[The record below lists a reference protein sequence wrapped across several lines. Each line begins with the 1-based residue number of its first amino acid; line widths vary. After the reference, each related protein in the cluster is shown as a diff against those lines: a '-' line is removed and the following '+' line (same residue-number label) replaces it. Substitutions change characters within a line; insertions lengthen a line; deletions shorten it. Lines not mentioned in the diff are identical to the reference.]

1 MLGHFFE
8 RSALYFGPSVYIPVL
23 LRGILPILLRD
34 ASNVNPIGSDFLNRA
49 SAILALFR
57 HGNGDASIK
66 SCRHPRGRDLKAGES
81 FALTMSFTSRRKIQN
96 EFGAGACMAS
106 WRAFFTV
113 RLTNAFS
120 AFVSVQGV

>member
-8 RSALYFGPSVYIPVL
+8 RSALYFGPSVCIPVL
-23 LRGILPILLRD
+23 VRGILPILLGRFECE
-34 ASNVNPIGSDFLNRA
+34 SIGSDFLNRA

-66 SCRHPRGRDLKAGES
+66 SCRHPRGRDLEAGES